1 MAAAT
6 RRADAARARV
16 HVLEKAR
23 KEAAQDVRTLLD
35 KSEGDDELVSA
46 LREEVHRL
54 REQAAAAESR
64 AAQAG
69 TASRPA
75 VVRDHAAEARQKE
88 VERSLRRKVEE
99 QKATL
104 ARLEDELQQASSGGG
119 GRGAEASGPGVSIAR
134 SAREQSLGIEVGRLK
149 ETMGALQDKLHQAR
163 EREEEQ
169 QSRIADLE
177 RTCIHLEGRLA
188 RRGGQASQAEAG
200 PNVHA
205 LHAELKQRGGAFGP
219 TSRGPSALVVPQS
232 PLLPFIPT
240 RRRRGRGSARLVP
253 EGAGGEGRRDCGTPP
268 HRGRA
273 KARV

>member
-1 MAAAT
+1 MEKENQQLQEQLSAAT

-23 KEAAQDVRTLLD
+23 REAAEDVRSLLD
-35 KSEGDDELVSA
+35 KSEGDDELVAA
-46 LREEVHRL
+46 LREEVSRL
-54 REQAAAAESR
+54 REQHAAAESR

-69 TASRPA
+69 SAARPA

-104 ARLEDELQQASSGGG
+104 ARLEDELQQAASAGG
-119 GRGAEASGPGVSIAR
+119 GRSVAVQGPGADIAR
-134 SAREQSLGIEVGRLK
+134 SAREQALSIEVGRQI
-149 ETMGALQDKLHQAR
+149 ETISALQNKLHQAL

-188 RRGGQASQAEAG
+188 RHGGRASQAEAG
-200 PNVHA
+200 SDVHA
-205 LHAELKQRGGAFGP
+205 LQAELKQRGGALRTRP
-219 TSRGPSALVVPQS
+219 C
-232 PLLPFIPT
+232 PL
-240 RRRRGRGSARLVP
+240 A
-253 EGAGGEGRRDCGTPP
+253 GAPYP
-268 HRGRA
+268 L
-273 KARV
+273 